1 MDFGFA
7 SIFTILGALGMFLY
21 GMKVMSDALM
31 ELAGDRMRSILS
43 KTTSNRFLAVLTGFS
58 ITAIIQSSSATSLM
72 VVSFVNANLLKLTE
86 AIGVIMGA
94 NIGTTVTAWLI
105 SIFGFKVSMSAI
117 ALPLLGLG
125 FLMTLSKKKR
135 YQHRGYFI
143 IGFAVL
149 FIGLQFLKDSV
160 PDISQNPEALSA
172 LANYTSHGFLS
183 ILLFLVIGTV
193 LTLIVQSSSAAMAL
207 TLLMTYEGWI
217 PFDMAAAMVIGQNVG
232 TTITANLAALVANYQ
247 AKRAARAHLIFNLLG
262 LILLTPFLYPFLHL
276 IEKITIHIEGV
287 SPFVE
292 PATVPIALSLFHTIF
307 NVINTLILVGFINVI
322 ARIVERMVPTVVERE
337 AEIDEPVYLD
347 KTSLEFPQTGIKAL
361 FDESLRLLQNAA
373 YKAITHGLSV
383 HREDLES
390 DRSLKSVLK
399 SNEAIAIDIDRVYET
414 KIKSIY
420 SQILEYATRLQSDF
434 ALDEEKIET
443 IRNILIADR
452 MLVRVVKRMKPLH
465 KNIVQALESNNYA
478 LMHEYNLMRRKI
490 LKVMREIHRA
500 SKSDHPL
507 RHIRKIEKQ
516 RRKADKMDV
525 LLSGRIDELV
535 LEGKINNKMATSL
548 INDSDEAR
556 FIVRDLIDVATL
568 LYYPRDRLFEQ
579 LEKQEQEKQEQEKQ
593 D

>member
-1 MDFGFA
+1 MDFGFTD
-7 SIFTILGALGMFLY
+7 ILTVLGALGMFLY

-72 VVSFVNANLLKLTE
+72 VVSFVNANLLTLTE

-125 FLMTLSKKKR
+125 FLMTLSKKKN

-172 LANYTSHGFLS
+172 LAEYTSHGFLS
-183 ILLFLVIGTV
+183 ILLFLIIGTV

-262 LILLTPFLYPFLHL
+262 LIILTPFLYPFLDL
-276 IEKITIHIEGV
+276 IEKITIDIEGV

-307 NVINTLILVGFINVI
+307 NVINTLILVGFIGVI
-322 ARIVERMVPTVVERE
+322 ARIVKRMVPTVIEKE

-347 KTSLEFPQTGIKAL
+347 KASLEFPQTGIKAL

-390 DRSLKSVLK
+390 ERSLKSVLK

-420 SQILEYATRLQSDF
+420 SQILEYATHLQSDF
-434 ALDEEKIET
+434 TLDEEKIET

-465 KNIVQALESNNYA
+465 KNIVKSLASNNHA
-478 LMHEYNLMRRKI
+478 LMHEYNLIRRKI

-500 SKSDHPL
+500 SKSEHPL

-525 LLSGRIDELV
+525 LLSGRIDDLV
-535 LEGKINNKMATSL
+535 LEGKIDNKMATSL
-548 INDSDEAR
+548 LNDSDEAR
-556 FIVRDLIDVATL
+556 FIVRDLVDIATL

-579 LEKQEQEKQEQEKQ
+579 LEKKEQEVSE
-593 D
+593 